1 LEVLAPNLWSDLL
14 EDNNIEILGLK
25 NCDKCREAQKKLNE
39 LGYEARLIDVRQNP
53 ITFDDANRLISL
65 FGDRIL
71 NKRSATFRG
80 LSELEKDCSVIEL
93 LKKYPALMKRPVIV
107 SSTSNT
113 IGWTTDTANEWCD
126 RSVVPL

>member
-1 LEVLAPNLWSDLL
+1 MEVLAPNLWSDFL

-53 ITFDDANRLISL
+53 ISFDDANRLISL

-71 NKRSATFRG
+71 NKRSTTFRG
-80 LSELEKDCSVIEL
+80 LSQLEKDCSVVEL

-107 SSTSNT
+107 SSSRNT
-113 IGWTTDTANEWCD
+113 IGWTTDTVQEWCEW
-126 RSVVPL
+126 SVDPL

>member
-1 LEVLAPNLWSDLL
+1 MEVLAPNLWSDLL

-80 LSELEKDCSVIEL
+80 LSELEKDCSVMEL

-107 SSTSNT
+107 SSTRNT

-126 RSVVPL
+126 RKVVPL

>member
-1 LEVLAPNLWSDLL
+1 MEVLAPNLWSDFL

-53 ITFDDANRLISL
+53 ITFDDANRLIFL

-71 NKRSATFRG
+71 NKRSTTFRG
-80 LSELEKDCSVIEL
+80 LSQLEKDCSVVEL

-107 SSTSNT
+107 SSTRNT

-126 RSVVPL
+126 RSVDPL

>member
-1 LEVLAPNLWSDLL
+1 MRNLRSVFL

-39 LGYEARLIDVRQNP
+39 LGYEVRLIDVRQNP

-65 FGDRIL
+65 FGDQIL
-71 NKRSATFRG
+71 NKHSTTFRG
-80 LSELEKDCSVIEL
+80 LSQLEKDCSVVEL

-107 SSTSNT
+107 SSSRNT
-113 IGWTTDTANEWCD
+113 IGWTTDTVQEWCEW
-126 RSVVPL
+126 SVDPL

>member
-1 LEVLAPNLWSDLL
+1 MRNLWSDFL

-39 LGYEARLIDVRQNP
+39 FGYQVRLIDVRKTP
-53 ITFDDANRLISL
+53 LALDDTSRLISV
-65 FGDRIL
+65 FGDQIL
-71 NKRSATFRG
+71 NKRSTTYRG
-80 LSELEKDCSVIEL
+80 LSQLEKGCSVIEL

-107 SSTSNT
+107 SSTRNT

>member
-1 LEVLAPNLWSDLL
+1 MAEEKKVNLST
-14 EDNNIEILGLK
+14 
-25 NCDKCREAQKKLNE
+25 
-39 LGYEARLIDVRQNP
+39 

-107 SSTSNT
+107 SSTRNT
-113 IGWTTDTANEWCD
+113 IGWTTDTASEWCD

>member
-1 LEVLAPNLWSDLL
+1 MRNLRSVFL

-39 LGYEARLIDVRQNP
+39 LGYEVRLIDVRQNP

-71 NKRSATFRG
+71 NKRSTTFRG
-80 LSELEKDCSVIEL
+80 LSQLEKDCSVIEL
-93 LKKYPALMKRPVIV
+93 LKKHPALMKRPVIV
-107 SSTSNT
+107 SSTRNT
-113 IGWTTDTANEWCD
+113 IGWSTDTAKEWCD
-126 RSVVPL
+126 WSVAPV